1 MPLLHVQAQNAETLS
16 AINSQ
21 SSLQGGPPDGTPQF
35 YTPVG
40 AAAGLSTDSSWQS
53 SAAGDSAMT
62 TPQVNLRA
70 HPLMQLSNSSTPGA
84 VDSAGGAS
92 RQEQGASSS
101 NSSRRQQ
108 QQQQQ
113 QQRAGGN
120 AGLNLERV
128 GQLLQP
134 ASTPTPAQAQ
144 ALAQQLHLSPSA
156 ITPGMYANLLAGPNM
171 GTPPSAGP
179 AQPGS
184 SSGGSSSSRGSLHD
198 IRAKLQNLKAQLQA
212 KLVNAPLDKQIK
224 ISQQVQQLE
233 ANLAAVETQRVSGGG
248 KGCGCMA
255 LGQQAMLGVDPQ
267 YHVHNTC
274 TCIPHQ
280 HWQQCRHRAAT
291 AAPLLTHCCG
301 VAQQCVHGQV

>member
-1 MPLLHVQAQNAETLS
+1 MLTWPLLAVDTAPCPCLQAQNAETLS

-21 SSLQGGPPDGTPQF
+21 SSLHGGPADGTPQF

-53 SAAGDSAMT
+53 SAAGESSMT

-84 VDSAGGAS
+84 VGSAGGAS

-101 NSSRRQQ
+101 NGGRWQQ

-113 QQRAGGN
+113 QQLEGN

-134 ASTPTPAQAQ
+134 AATPTPAQAQ
-144 ALAQQLHLSPSA
+144 ALAQHLHLSPSA
-156 ITPGMYANLLAGPNM
+156 ITPGMYANMLAGPSM

-179 AQPGS
+179 AQAGS

-233 ANLAAVETQRVSGGG
+233 ANLAAVETQRVSGT
-248 KGCGCMA
+248 
-255 LGQQAMLGVDPQ
+255 GQG
-267 YHVHNTC
+267 
-274 TCIPHQ
+274 
-280 HWQQCRHRAAT
+280 
-291 AAPLLTHCCG
+291 
-301 VAQQCVHGQV
+301 